1 MPVIWLIDAYRAGER
16 SQLRALV
23 QALGWPCEIR
33 QLNYRKYNIITHL
46 LPTGSVAGIDRAS
59 AESLHAPW
67 PDLVISCGV
76 RNEPVCRWIRQASGG
91 HTRYIHVGR
100 IWAAPSLFDL
110 VITTPQYRVPSAANV
125 VRNDLTLHQV
135 TPQKLQEGFS
145 QWAPQWLDLPRPF
158 TAVIVGGDSGPFTL
172 GPKAAARLG
181 LEASEIARKSGGSL
195 LVSTSSRTSKE
206 ASLALHNALD
216 APHYYYP
223 WGPDRDANPYWGI
236 LGAADNFIVTAD
248 SIGMLSET
256 CATGKPVF
264 MFDIGGMRKGY
275 EVERDFRLGG
285 TLFEALIRWGW
296 QALSRDITL
305 VHKKLVA
312 HGRAAWLGEAALSL
326 QDEEDTDMERA
337 LKAVKGLFP
346 QATVTAGFD

>member
-33 QLNYRKYNIITHL
+33 QLNYRKYNVITHL
-46 LPTGSVAGIDRAS
+46 LPMGSVAGIDRAS
-59 AESLHAPW
+59 AESLRPPW

-76 RNEPVCRWIRQASGG
+76 RNEPVCRWIREASGG

-100 IWAAPSLFDL
+100 IWAPPSLFDL

-125 VRNDLTLHQV
+125 IRNDLTLHQV
-135 TPQKLQEGFS
+135 TPQRLHEGAS

-181 LEASEIARKSGGSL
+181 REASEIARESGGSL

-206 ASLALHNALD
+206 ASLALQNALD
-216 APHYYYP
+216 APHYFYP
-223 WGPDRDANPYWGI
+223 WCPDRDANPYWGM

-248 SIGMLSET
+248 SIAMLSET
-256 CATGKPVF
+256 CATAKPVS

-296 QALSRDITL
+296 QPLSRDITL
-305 VHKKLVA
+305 VHEKLVA
-312 HGRAAWLGEAALSL
+312 HGRAAWLGETLLPFHS
-326 QDEEDTDMERA
+326 EEGTGMDRA
-337 LKAVKGLFP
+337 LTAVEGLFP
-346 QATVTAGFD
+346 QSGITAGFD